1 MKAAVL
7 HEVGKPLVVEDL
19 QVDNPGPREVLV
31 RTVAAGVC
39 HSDYHYMNGS
49 WAGGLPVALGHEAS
63 GVVEKVGRDVT
74 YLAPGDHVI
83 SCLSIFCGNCR
94 NCLAG
99 KPYICDDTDALERQ
113 AEEKPRL
120 SLNGRAVRQGFNLAA
135 FAEQMLLHE
144 NALVKIRSDMPLDR
158 AALIGCAVTTGVGAV
173 IHTSAVEP
181 GSTVAVIGCGGVGLS
196 AISGAALAGASRII
210 AIDIHDH
217 KLELAKQFGATEGI
231 NAASVD
237 PVEAVLEMTGGG
249 LDYSFEALGL
259 KKTCEQA
266 FAMLRPSGTACMI
279 GMVPEGE
286 KLEIDAAAL
295 IDDRRLIGSNMGSN
309 VFRIDMPRFVDFYLD
324 GKLNLDAMISQ
335 CVPLERINEAYA
347 DMLAGS
353 VARTVITFDGSA

>member
-31 RTVAAGVC
+31 RTVASGVC

-49 WAGGLPVALGHEAS
+49 WAGDVPVALGHEAS
-63 GVVEKVGRDVT
+63 GVVEKVGRDVI

-83 SCLSIFCGNCR
+83 SCLSVFCGNCR

-144 NALVKIRSDMPLDR
+144 NALVKIRPDMPLDR
-158 AALIGCAVTTGVGAV
+158 AALIGCAVTTGIGSV
-173 IHTSAVEP
+173 IRTAAVEP

-196 AISGAALAGASRII
+196 AISGAALSGASRII
-210 AIDIHDH
+210 AVDIHDH
-217 KLELAKQFGATEGI
+217 KLELAKQFGATEGV
-231 NAASVD
+231 NATDAD

-259 KKTCEQA
+259 KETCEQA
-266 FAMLRPSGTACMI
+266 FAMLRPSGTACVI
-279 GMVPEGE
+279 GMVPQGE
-286 KLEIDAAAL
+286 KLEIDAGDL

-324 GKLNLDAMISQ
+324 GKLNLDAMISHR
-335 CVPLERINEAYA
+335 VPLERVNDAYA

-353 VARTVITFDGSA
+353 VARTVISFD

>member
-7 HEVGKPLVVEDL
+7 HEVGKPLVVEDVQL
-19 QVDNPGPREVLV
+19 DDLGPREVLV

-49 WAGGLPVALGHEAS
+49 WVGGLPVVLGHEAS
-63 GVVEKVGRDVT
+63 GIVEQVGRDVT

-83 SCLSIFCGNCR
+83 SCLSVFCGNCR

-99 KPYICDDTDALERQ
+99 KSYICEDTRALKRQ
-113 AEEKPRL
+113 KGEKPRL
-120 SLNGRAVRQGFNLAA
+120 SLNGRSVRQGFNLAA

-158 AALIGCAVTTGVGAV
+158 AALIGCAVTTGVGSV
-173 IHTSAVEP
+173 IRTAAVEP

-259 KKTCEQA
+259 KETCEQA
-266 FAMLRPSGTACMI
+266 FAMLRPSGTACVI
-279 GMVPEGE
+279 GMVPQGE
-286 KLEIDAAAL
+286 KLEINAAAL

-324 GKLNLDAMISQ
+324 GKINLDAMISQ
-335 CVPLERINEAYA
+335 CVPLERINESYA
-347 DMLAGS
+347 EMLAGS